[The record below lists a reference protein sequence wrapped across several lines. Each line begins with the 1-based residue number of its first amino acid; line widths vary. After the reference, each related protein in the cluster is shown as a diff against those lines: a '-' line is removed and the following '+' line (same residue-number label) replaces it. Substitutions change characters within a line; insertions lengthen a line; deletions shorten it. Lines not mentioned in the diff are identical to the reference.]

1 LNRREALG
9 LMVAAPSLFA
19 SRRPS
24 ALASDATMS
33 SGLGALAETL
43 RSCARSD
50 ALERAGAAIRAGA
63 TPSDILAAVF
73 QAGILDVRPRHVGG
87 KLHAVMVV
95 DSSFQLAESTDR
107 RGAWLLALWNLDDLK
122 RSQELDRAEGDWVL
136 PQRPSVSFASE
147 AAARAEFLAAM
158 DAWDEERADRALV
171 GLVPFHRHAT
181 LFELLWPLAARSY
194 VNIGHKAIFA
204 AQVER
209 VLARIGWASAEPA
222 LRSLVYGLLHRP
234 SGPQTEAFDHARE
247 LATTLPG
254 TWLSGREDPAESERL
269 LRSLR
274 ATSAREAQDQAAGA
288 LRAGLGPASVWD
300 ALRLWA
306 SELFLRRLR
315 SRPAEHREALLPVHA
330 VTVVNALGHAW
341 RSSESDPTRRL
352 LVLQAAGWLALLRDD
367 LAGIAGLGPDARAIE
382 TLAAAA
388 VDAPATIDDLLREPT
403 PAAAYAFLSH
413 TGATSAFRSALAG
426 QLPLKAA
433 EHHQHKYAA
442 AVFEESR
449 VAHPRWQPQLL
460 ACALP
465 YLPGAGEPDTELAQR
480 SLRVLQ
486 QAGV

>member
-9 LMVAAPSLFA
+9 LLAAAPSLVAF
-19 SRRPS
+19 RRPS
-24 ALASDATMS
+24 APATTAP
-33 SGLGALAETL
+33 GLGALAETL
-43 RSCARSD
+43 RTCSRGE

-73 QAGILDVRPRHVGG
+73 QAGIQDVRPRHVGG
-87 KLHAVMVV
+87 KLHCVMVV
-95 DSSFQLAESTDR
+95 EAAFQLAESTDR
-107 RGAWLLALWNLDDLK
+107 QGAWLLALWNLDDLK

-136 PQRPSVSFASE
+136 PARPAVSFASE

-171 GLVPFHRHAT
+171 GLLPFHQHVT
-181 LFELLWPLAARSY
+181 LFELVWPLAARSY

-209 VLARIGWASAEPA
+209 VLARIGWAGAEPA

-247 LATTLPG
+247 LAATLPG
-254 TWLSGREDPAESERL
+254 SWLAGREDPAESERL

-274 ATSAREAQDQAAGA
+274 ATSASEAQDLAAAA
-288 LRAGLGPASVWD
+288 LRAGIGPGTLWD
-300 ALRLWA
+300 GLRLWA

-341 RSSESDPTRRL
+341 RSSTSDATRRL

-367 LAGIAGLGPDARAIE
+367 LAGIAGLGPDTRALE
-382 TLAAAA
+382 TLATAGGST
-388 VDAPATIDDLLREPT
+388 PATIEDLLREPT
-403 PAAAYAFLSH
+403 PVAAYTFLGR
-413 TGATSAFRSALAG
+413 TGATSAFRSVLAG
-426 QLPLKAA
+426 HITRKAG

-449 VAHPRWQPQLL
+449 LAHARWQPQLL
-460 ACALP
+460 ACAVP
-465 YLPGAGEPDTELAQR
+465 YLPAASEPDTELAER
-480 SLRVLQ
+480 SLSVLKQ
-486 QAGV
+486 VGA

>member
-1 LNRREALG
+1 LNRREALA
-9 LMVAAPSLFA
+9 LLAASPSLVAFRSVPEPVAAAKLP
-19 SRRPS
+19 
-24 ALASDATMS
+24 

-43 RSCARSD
+43 RTCAR
-50 ALERAGAAIRAGA
+50 AEAFERAGVAIRAGA

-87 KLHAVMVV
+87 KLHCVMVV
-95 DSSFQLAESTDR
+95 ESAFQLAESTDR
-107 RGAWLLALWNLDDLK
+107 QGAWLLALWNLDDLK
-122 RSQELDRAEGDWVL
+122 RSQELDRGEGDWVL
-136 PQRPSVSFASE
+136 PARPSVSFATE
-147 AAARAEFLAAM
+147 TAARAEFLSAM

-171 GLVPFHRHAT
+171 GLIPFHQHAS

-209 VLARIGWASAEPA
+209 VLSRIGWAGAEPA

-234 SGPQTEAFDHARE
+234 SGTQTEAFDHARE
-247 LATTLPG
+247 LAAELPAK
-254 TWLSGREDPAESERL
+254 WLAGREDAAESERL

-274 ATSAREAQDQAAGA
+274 GTGARQAQDQAAAA
-288 LRAGLGPASVWD
+288 LRAGLGTGSVWD

-341 RSSESDPTRRL
+341 RSSGNDATRRL
-352 LVLQAAGWLALLRDD
+352 VMLQAAGWLALLRDD
-367 LAGIAGLGPDARAIE
+367 LAAIAGLGSDTRAIE

-388 VDAPATIDDLLREPT
+388 ADAPAASDDALREPT
-403 PAAAYAFLSH
+403 AAAAYGLLRR
-413 TGATSAFRSALAG
+413 TGEASAFRSALAG
-426 QLPLKAA
+426 HLARKAD

-442 AVFEESR
+442 AAFEESR
-449 VAHPRWQPQLL
+449 LAHPRWQPQLL
-460 ACALP
+460 ACAVP
-465 YLPGAGEPDTELAQR
+465 YLPGARDPDTELAQR